1 MADTYATVD
10 IKGNVVKDPVL
21 SKTANGKTFTHV
33 TIATNYRYESP
44 AGSKNYKEETTYYTV
59 ELWGENAERTVAK
72 IHKGQYAGAVGFL
85 SMTQFTGRDN
95 QQHYSLLVR
104 NCTKVWDLTRNPPRS
119 QAPEGEGAQPSRPPT
134 AGPSDVGAPPPG
146 YPDGTS
152 PDDADEKPF

>member
-10 IKGNVVKDPVL
+10 IKGNMVRDPVL
-21 SKTANGKTFTHV
+21 SRTANGKTFTHV
-33 TIATNYRYESP
+33 AIATNHRYESP

-72 IHKGQYAGAVGFL
+72 FHKGQYVGAVGFL

-119 QAPEGEGAQPSRPPT
+119 QTPDVAVAQSARPSAPD
-134 AGPSDVGAPPPG
+134 PSDVGAPPPG
-146 YPDGTS
+146 DPDGAS
-152 PDDADEKPF
+152 SDDVDEKPF

>member
-10 IKGNVVKDPVL
+10 IKGNMVRDPVL
-21 SKTANGKTFTHV
+21 SRTPNGKTFTHV

-44 AGSKNYKEETTYYTV
+44 AGSKIYKEETTYYTV
-59 ELWGENAERTVAK
+59 ELWGENAERTVARF
-72 IHKGQYAGAVGFL
+72 HKGQYVGATGFL

-119 QAPEGEGAQPSRPPT
+119 APAEAPVEQPP
-134 AGPSDVGAPPPG
+134 APSATQAPPPEDI
-146 YPDGTS
+146 DGVL
-152 PDDADEKPF
+152 PGDADERPF